1 MKKVDRETAG
11 EALRL
16 VFEETPEEELI
27 DRAIE
32 KRTRLRG
39 RPQTRAEVKSLFDHL
54 LRQGFSHD
62 LVIDKVRG
70 VSDANVN
77 NDGASFR

>member
-1 MKKVDRETAG
+1 MKKVPRETAA
-11 EALRL
+11 EALKL

-39 RPQTRAEVKSLFDHL
+39 RPTTRAEVKSLFDHL
-54 LRQGFSHD
+54 LRRGFSYD
-62 LVIDKVRG
+62 LVSNKVRAL
-70 VSDANVN
+70 SNSSFDEEDA
-77 NDGASFR
+77 